1 MVWAGETHMSVDEWS
16 FGVGQCCWR
25 LLYIAMPKA
34 KEPVLLIADGETVL
48 GIWADDSPHPHWMDF
63 FSGQPV
69 RNITHWMPIPPPVGS
84 DIIDSFAS
92 TSFSLERS

>member
-1 MVWAGETHMSVDEWS
+1 MSVDDWPS
-16 FGVGQCCWR
+16 GAIQFCWR
-25 LLYIAMPKA
+25 PMCVAMPKA
-34 KEPVLLIADGETVL
+34 GELVLLFANEKAIL
-48 GIWADDSPHPHWMDF
+48 GIWADDSPRPHWMDF

-84 DIIDSFAS
+84 NSIDSLSS